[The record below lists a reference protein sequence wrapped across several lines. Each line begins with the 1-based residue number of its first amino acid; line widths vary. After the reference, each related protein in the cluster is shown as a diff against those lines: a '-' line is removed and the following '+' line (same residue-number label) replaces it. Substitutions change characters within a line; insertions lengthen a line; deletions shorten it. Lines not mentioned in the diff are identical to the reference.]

1 MVPSYFVRVKN
12 IPLTPSGKINRKA
25 LPEPEIKPGDM
36 GMVIPPTNDR
46 EEKLT
51 KIWSEILGIKK
62 EVISIDAN
70 FFDLGGHSFNLTL
83 MAGKIH
89 QEFNISLPLGEIF
102 KTPNIKGISTLVEMM
117 AWASGQNPEVNLNQ
131 KKEEFIL

>member
-1 MVPSYFVRVKN
+1 
-12 IPLTPSGKINRKA
+12 
-25 LPEPEIKPGDM
+25 M